1 MHITIFVSRWY
12 NEDDYDDQDDYIDDC
27 GTKDDNEDDDDDDD
41 YFACFSTGLCV
52 VSAFWT

>member
-27 GTKDDNEDDDDDDD
+27 GTKDDNEDDDDDD